1 MHVLGAKARD
11 VDRMAFALVHKFL
24 VVPIPQCLRWADLG
38 APRLHVLARAIVA
51 EITLLHQ
58 ASAKVKLGY
67 TKGTG
72 VDAVA
77 AANAAGWISLLH
89 DTFRCDQNSH
99 HRTHLSAGGQWVL
112 TMHT

>member
-38 APRLHVLARAIVA
+38 APRLHVLARVIVA
-51 EITLLHQ
+51 EITLLHH

-67 TKGTG
+67 TNGTG

-77 AANAAGWISLLH
+77 RANADGWISLLPG
-89 DTFRCDQNSH
+89 TLGGQPNSH
-99 HRTHLSAGGQWVL
+99 HRPAPSPRGE
-112 TMHT
+112 